1 MTNNDLSEPL
11 LARSDHIPTMPHY
24 SVKLAACCTFTV
36 LVPLAFLAFFR
47 LHGASADSGADD
59 ESITDDL
66 VVFEKHADYWG
77 GAPDIEE
84 LHVVK
89 HDSAADVYDALIA
102 GNIDAVLGSGVLE
115 PARVK
120 ELQYDDSFEL
130 HVGEE
135 TSNHA
140 IVLNIADKE
149 VRKAVVHAVNKNHI
163 IETQLSGFE
172 SPTSQLF
179 SKSVPYC
186 DIELT
191 PKFDYDL
198 EKAELLNCPAGASSK
213 KKSDSGLSGGMV
225 ALIVIL
231 AVAVAGLVA
240 GVAFIVM
247 KEKAGEPLFMDV
259 TTKTPL
265 QEKVAPTS
273 MRAKK
278 SFI

>member
-1 MTNNDLSEPL
+1 MCI
-11 LARSDHIPTMPHY
+11 R
-24 SVKLAACCTFTV
+24 
-36 LVPLAFLAFFR
+36 
-47 LHGASADSGADD
+47 DS
-59 ESITDDL
+59 
-66 VVFEKHADYWG
+66 
-77 GAPDIEE
+77 
-84 LHVVK
+84 
-89 HDSAADVYDALIA
+89 
-102 GNIDAVLGSGVLE
+102 IDAVLGSGVLE

-265 QEKVAPTS
+265 QEKVAPYP
-273 MRAKK
+273 
-278 SFI
+278 